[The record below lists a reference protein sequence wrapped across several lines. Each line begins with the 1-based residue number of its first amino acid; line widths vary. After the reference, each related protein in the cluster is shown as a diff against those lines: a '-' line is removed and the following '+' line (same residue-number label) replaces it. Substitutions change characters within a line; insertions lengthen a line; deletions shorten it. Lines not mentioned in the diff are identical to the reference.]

1 MENKEQK
8 ENRFTYSDDSGLK
21 ILSEKEILDSI
32 SEKKEKRED
41 KQIKKSYE
49 SWL

>member
-1 MENKEQK
+1 MKNKEQK

-21 ILSEKEILDSI
+21 ILSEQEILDSI
-32 SEKKEKRED
+32 GDKKEKKEDR
-41 KQIKKSYE
+41 QIKKSYE